1 MWQHTANVNT
11 LDKTD
16 VPGGGAGL
24 GGGGQG
30 WGEVVRGPSHVCPSS
45 DPRTPK
51 HQGNPPGRRQVLPL
65 HKPQGRWE
73 AWAGAGGL
81 SSPCGRSGV
90 APGVRT
96 RVARPRVA
104 RPRRQPARARGDAGG
119 RGRRPRRGGGAAGRP
134 RDGRRGY

>member
-1 MWQHTANVNT
+1 MWQHMAKREYAGQ
-11 LDKTD
+11 DRCA
-16 VPGGGAGL
+16 GGWGRV
-24 GGGGQG
+24 
-30 WGEVVRGPSHVCPSS
+30 GEVVRDPSHVCPSS
-45 DPRTPK
+45 GPRTPNL
-51 HQGNPPGRRQVLPL
+51 GNPPGRRQVLPL
-65 HKPQGRWE
+65 HKPSRVDG

-104 RPRRQPARARGDAGG
+104 RPRRQPARARATLAGA
-119 RGRRPRRGGGAAGRP
+119 GRRPRQGGGAAERP